1 MDNTC
6 FLISD
11 TRILRQQKLQCGS
24 RDISARYIL
33 ICKKKSHFLVAS
45 PNSLNGPARVSS
57 TPELISETVETMIR
71 QSILQ
76 ALEKQKAKLAL
87 EQNKEETNSHNVR
100 SVWIKIT
107 KFFKRHVSIIL

>member
-6 FLISD
+6 FLISN

-45 PNSLNGPARVSS
+45 PNSLNGPAGVSS
-57 TPELISETVETMIR
+57 TPSETVETMIR

-87 EQNKEETNSHNVR
+87 EQNK
-100 SVWIKIT
+100 
-107 KFFKRHVSIIL
+107 